1 MLLKDAEFIWTK
13 ACQETFE
20 RLKSLLTTTPIV
32 RPPNWSLPF
41 ELMCDASHYAVRVVL
56 GQGEDGKPYV
66 VYYASKTLNDAQRN
80 YTTTKNELLAVVL
93 TLDKFKNYFLGTSIV
108 TFADYSALKYVLN
121 KKDVK
126 TRLIIWIIL
135 LQEFNMQIKDKQG
148 VENLVVDHLSQVKVK
163 SHFEEA

>member
-1 MLLKDAEFIWTK
+1 MENH
-13 ACQETFE
+13 
-20 RLKSLLTTTPIV
+20 P
-32 RPPNWSLPF
+32 
-41 ELMCDASHYAVRVVL
+41 
-56 GQGEDGKPYV
+56 
-66 VYYASKTLNDAQRN
+66 
-80 YTTTKNELLAVVL
+80 TKNELLAVVFA
-93 TLDKFKNYFLGTSIV
+93 LDKFKNYLSGTSIV